1 MGKLQIKRWEAIPS
15 WETFDIEAFKHFG
28 NMQAEGNGLGKSG
41 SGMGKQQGQK
51 IAAVPSARE

>member
-28 NMQAEGNGLGKSG
+28 NMQAEGNGLGK
-41 SGMGKQQGQK
+41 
-51 IAAVPSARE
+51 IR